1 MTIFLS
7 SLWLGLAAAAPSS
20 ARDLPI
26 EPRNEL
32 EKRVLAPAEQATP
45 LTEEWLGTFG
55 QDRTRLEAELAA
67 AGFTP
72 GRSQGG
78 KCRWFV
84 YLRPI
89 KSNGLERS
97 AAVGL
102 CPDKP
107 FVLILTG
114 FLSSAKPP
122 GPGAPGI
129 RATPRA
135 PDAPDRSPE
144 R

>member
-1 MTIFLS
+1 MLA
-7 SLWLGLAAAAPSS
+7 LAAAAPTP

-32 EKRVLAPAEQATP
+32 ERRVLAPEEQATL
-45 LTEEWLGTFG
+45 LTEEWLATFG
-55 QDRTRLEAELAA
+55 QDRTRLETELAG
-67 AGFTP
+67 AGFTL
-72 GRSQGG
+72 GRNQDGR
-78 KCRWFV
+78 CRWFV

-107 FVLILTG
+107 FVLIFTG

-129 RATPRA
+129 RAAPRE
-135 PDAPDRSPE
+135 PDAPKRSP

>member
-1 MTIFLS
+1 MIISLS
-7 SLWLGLAAAAPSS
+7 SLLLGLAAAAP
-20 ARDLPI
+20 APIQDLRI

-32 EKRVLAPAEQATP
+32 ERRVLAPAEQATA
-45 LTEEWLGTFG
+45 LTQEWLATFG
-55 QDRTRLEAELAA
+55 QDRARLETELTG
-67 AGFTP
+67 AGFAL
-72 GRSQGG
+72 GREQGG
-78 KCRWFV
+78 QCRWFV

-107 FVLILTG
+107 FVLIFTD

-129 RATPRA
+129 RIGPAVPDSPKQNPPR
-135 PDAPDRSPE
+135 
-144 R
+144 

>member
-1 MTIFLS
+1 MTTFLS
-7 SLWLGLAAAAPSS
+7 SLMLALAAAAPVP

-32 EKRVLAPAEQATP
+32 ERRVLAPAERATS
-45 LTEEWLGTFG
+45 LTEEWLANFG
-55 QDRTRLEAELAA
+55 QNRTRLEAELAG
-67 AGFTP
+67 AGFTL
-72 GRSQGG
+72 G
-78 KCRWFV
+78 KDQSGQCRWFV

-129 RATPRA
+129 RIVPPK
-135 PDAPDRSPE
+135 PDAPERSP